1 VEHRDSLCRILVQEA
16 NAFDIQKIHLI
27 QIQRY
32 SRSAA
37 TEFGL
42 HLINV
47 VNSKFAT
54 QANPCFAPPRNPID
68 SQRQW
73 ILGSDTD

>member
-1 VEHRDSLCRILVQEA
+1 MSFTKHPFLDVGRTVEHRDSLCFALVQEA
-16 NAFDIQKIHLI
+16 NAFDIQKVHLI

-47 VNSKFAT
+47 LNSKFAT
-54 QANPCFAPPRNPID
+54 
-68 SQRQW
+68 
-73 ILGSDTD
+73 